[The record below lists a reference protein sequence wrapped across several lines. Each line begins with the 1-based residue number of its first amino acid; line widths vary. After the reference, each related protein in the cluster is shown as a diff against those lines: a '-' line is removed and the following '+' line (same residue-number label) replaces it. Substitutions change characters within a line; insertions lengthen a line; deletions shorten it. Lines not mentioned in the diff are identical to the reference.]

1 MREYH
6 PPHSQLAGP
15 GTPPGTTCLVRQRAS
30 LHAPFHFTLPF
41 LHPCPLECSS
51 YAVRP
56 PTWMK
61 AKNTTGK
68 LATALPL
75 APK

>member
-1 MREYH
+1 MSEYH

-30 LHAPFHFTLPF
+30 LHAPLLFTLRF
-41 LHPCPLECSS
+41 LHLCPLECSS

-75 APK
+75 ALK